1 MARMSGT
8 VTASQGR
15 RDDGEEEEGEV
26 DWRGHLRGRTR
37 KFLFGVPLRSGG
49 AARGKGRRS
58 ADDKD
63 ERTRGLFWWWWDP
76 SSD

>member
-8 VTASQGR
+8 FTASQGR
-15 RDDGEEEEGEV
+15 RDDGEEEV
-26 DWRGHLRGRTR
+26 DLRGHLRGRTR

-63 ERTRGLFWWWWDP
+63 ERTRGLFWWWCIQ
-76 SSD
+76 